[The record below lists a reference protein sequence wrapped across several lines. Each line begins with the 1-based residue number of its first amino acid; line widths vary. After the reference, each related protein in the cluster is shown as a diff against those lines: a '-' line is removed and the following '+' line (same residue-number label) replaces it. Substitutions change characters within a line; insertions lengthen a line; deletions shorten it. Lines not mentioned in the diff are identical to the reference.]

1 MILYE
6 SLNQPLNFLFILLI
20 GIGSGFI
27 FDAFKYLT
35 FLCNKNS
42 IMEKIFD
49 CVSVVLC
56 GIIFF
61 LSTLN
66 LNFGEFRFYLLF
78 GYILGIL
85 LERFTFGIFIAKI
98 ASYCYN
104 KITKTIN
111 KLFKKR
117 NKEEQ
122 RNESN

>member
-6 SLNQPLNFLFILLI
+6 SLNQPLNFLFIFLI

-42 IMEKIFD
+42 ITEKIFD

-85 LERFTFGIFIAKI
+85 LERFTFGIFIVKI

>member
-6 SLNQPLNFLFILLI
+6 SLNQPLNFLFIFLI

-27 FDAFKYLT
+27 FDAFRYLI

-104 KITKTIN
+104 KIIKTIN